1 MYSKQPGCRLSS
13 AGKEPTHNDVKGS
26 ARMVLPD
33 GLRQWLLT
41 YEDILWPLGLFSL
54 AFLFVGMVLLPVIVV
69 RLPADYL
76 LRNKRS
82 FRKRF
87 VRMTIGG
94 RIYLLVKNVFG
105 GLLVLAGLVMLVT
118 PGQGLVSIAVGIGLL
133 EIPQKHRLLNLMVGR
148 PGVLRTINRF
158 RARFD
163 RPPLLPPD

>member
-1 MYSKQPGCRLSS
+1 MHFKPPGCRLS
-13 AGKEPTHNDVKGS
+13 AVGKKPTHNDVKGS

-33 GLRQWLLT
+33 GLQQWLLA
-41 YEDILWPLGLFSL
+41 YEDILWPLGLLSL
-54 AFLFVGMVLLPVIVV
+54 AFLFVGVVLLPVIVI
-69 RLPADYL
+69 RLPGDYL

-87 VRMTIGG
+87 VRMTISG

-118 PGQGLVSIAVGIGLL
+118 PGQGLISIAVGIGLL
-133 EIPQKHRLLNLMVGR
+133 DIPQKHRLLKLLAVR

-163 RPPLLPPD
+163 RPPLHPPD